1 MVGSKV
7 VSANRAIQV
16 MKLLVPLFRILDIRN
31 HLKYGTSEAL
41 RRAGLPSLASL
52 IFHPSKGSKWD
63 LLKQ

>member
-31 HLKYGTSEAL
+31 HLKYGTSEA
-41 RRAGLPSLASL
+41 GLSTLASL